1 MPSAADFEKLGVFYL
16 GRPYDPQ
23 QKKAQDGVLLY
34 DSKDL
39 VTHAVC
45 VGMTG
50 SGKTGLCLALIEE
63 AAIDG
68 IPAILID
75 PKGDLANLL
84 LTFPALRPE
93 DFRPWINED
102 DARRKNLSADDYA
115 RQQAEQWQKGLASW
129 GEDGA
134 RIQRL
139 RDAADFAIYTPGS
152 NAGIPLS
159 ILKSFAAPPPAI
171 REDEELL
178 RERIGTTATSL
189 LGLLGIDADPIKS
202 REHILIATILDA
214 AWRQGREL
222 DLAGLIQQIQ
232 TPPVKRVG
240 VLDLDAFF
248 PSKDRFA
255 LAMSLNNLLAAPG
268 FGAWMEGE
276 PLDVDALLHTPEG
289 KPRVA
294 IVSIAHLSDAER
306 MFFVSLLLNQ
316 VVGWMRTQSG
326 TTSLRALL
334 YMDEIFGFFPPV
346 ANPPSK
352 TPLLTLLKQARA
364 FGVGVVLATQNP
376 VDLDYK
382 GLSNTGTWL
391 IGRLQTE
398 RDKARVLDGLEGAAG
413 TAGQGFDRAGLERI
427 LSGLSTRVFLMNN
440 VHEDHPVVF
449 ESRWVMSYLRGPL
462 TRAQIKTLMDARRAA
477 GGSAPATVP
486 TAATASASATTRR
499 SSAPAAPVAAAPAS
513 APPTRGKAARPAAPV
528 AEPAPAEAASGS
540 GQRPLLPPD
549 VPQHFAPAHGAAP
562 AGSTLYYRPMLVGS
576 AQVRVSDA
584 KSGVDVSR
592 DLVYLTPITDEAV
605 PVAWDQAAA
614 VSFTTSDLAT
624 APEDDAAFG
633 ELPVPAGK
641 KKSYDGWSKDFA
653 SWLLQ
658 SQTIDLLRSPSLKV
672 VSKPGESERDFRVRL
687 QESTRQD
694 RDRASEALRQK
705 YAPKVAALQERRRRA
720 EQAVERESEQAKS
733 QGIQTAISVGATI
746 LGAFLGRK
754 SITASTI
761 GRATTA
767 ARGAGRVLKETQD
780 VGRARETVAAVDEA
794 IAALDAQFKA
804 EADTLGASTD
814 PLTERL
820 ETLALKPTRQNIS
833 VRLVALAWAPCWRD
847 RAGAVSPAW
856 A

>member
-1 MPSAADFEKLGVFYL
+1 MPSAGDFEKLGVFYL
-16 GRPYDPQ
+16 GRLYDWERKKPQ
-23 QKKAQDGVLLY
+23 NDLLLY

-68 IPAILID
+68 IPALLID

-84 LTFPALRPE
+84 LTFPGLRPD
-93 DFRPWINED
+93 DFRPWVNED

-115 RQQAEQWQKGLASW
+115 RQQAELWQKGLAAW
-129 GEDGA
+129 GQDGA

-139 RDAADFAIYTPGS
+139 RDAADFAVFTPGS

-171 REDEELL
+171 REDDELL
-178 RERIGTTATSL
+178 RERIGTTTTSL

-214 AWRQGREL
+214 AWRQGQEL

-232 TPPVKRVG
+232 TPTVKRVG
-240 VLDLDAFF
+240 VLDLEAFF

-255 LAMSLNNLLAAPG
+255 LAMALNNLLAAPG
-268 FGAWMEGE
+268 FGAWTEGE
-276 PLDVDALLHTPEG
+276 PLDVDGLLHTPEG

-326 TTSLRALL
+326 TTSLRALV

-382 GLSNTGTWL
+382 GLSNTGTWF
-391 IGRLQTE
+391 IGRLQTD

-413 TAGQGFDRAGLERI
+413 GAGKGFDRAGLERT
-427 LSGLSTRVFLMNN
+427 LSGLSSRIFLLNN

-449 ESRWVMSYLRGPL
+449 ESRWAMSYLRGPL
-462 TRAQIKTLMDARRAA
+462 TRAQIKTLMDARRGAA
-477 GGSAPATVP
+477 ASGAKPAAAAKGTRAAAATTAAASAPA
-486 TAATASASATTRR
+486 
-499 SSAPAAPVAAAPAS
+499 VAQ
-513 APPTRGKAARPAAPV
+513 RGR
-528 AEPAPAEAASGS
+528 E
-540 GQRPLLPPD
+540 RPLLPPD
-549 VPQHFAPAHGAAP
+549 IPQHFAPARGAAP
-562 AGSTLYYRPMLVGS
+562 EGSTLLYQPMLFGA
-576 AQVRVSDA
+576 AQVRVADT
-584 KSGVDVSR
+584 KNKIDVSR
-592 DLVYLTPITDEAV
+592 DLAFLTPITGEAV
-605 PVAWDQAAA
+605 PVSWDQAAA
-614 VSFTTSDLAT
+614 VGFTSADLRPSLEGDASFA
-624 APEDDAAFG
+624 
-633 ELPVPAGK
+633 ELPPPAGK

-653 SWLLQ
+653 GWLLQ
-658 SQTIDLLRSPSLKV
+658 SQRIELLRSPSLKA
-672 VSKPGESERDFRVRL
+672 VSRHDESERDFRVRL
-687 QESTRQD
+687 QESTRHQ
-694 RDRASEALRQK
+694 RDQTAERLRQK
-705 YAPKVAALQERRRRA
+705 YAPRIAVLQERRRRA
-720 EQAVERESEQAKS
+720 EQAVSRESEQAKQ
-733 QGIQTAISVGATI
+733 QGLQTAISVGATI

-754 SITASTI
+754 SVNVGTI

-767 ARGAGRVLKETQD
+767 ARGAGRVFKETQD

-794 IAALDAQFKA
+794 IVALDEQFKA
-804 EADTLGASTD
+804 EALGASTD
-814 PLTERL
+814 PLTEEL

-833 VRLVALAWAPCWRD
+833 VRLVTLAWAPCWRD
-847 RAGAVSPAW
+847 RAGAVTPAW
-856 A
+856 E

>member
-16 GRPYDPQ
+16 GRPYDWQ

-68 IPAILID
+68 VPAILID

-84 LTFPALRPE
+84 LTFPGLRPE

-102 DARRKNLSADDYA
+102 DARRKSLSPDDYA
-115 RQQAEQWQKGLASW
+115 RQQAELWQKGLASW

-171 REDEELL
+171 RDDEELL

-202 REHILIATILDA
+202 REHILIATILDT
-214 AWRQGREL
+214 AWRQGQEL

-240 VLDLDAFF
+240 VLDLEAFF

-276 PLDVDALLHTPEG
+276 PLDVDALLHTTEG

-294 IVSIAHLSDAER
+294 VVSIAHLNDAER

-413 TAGQGFDRAGLERI
+413 SAGQGFDRAALERI
-427 LSGLSTRVFLMNN
+427 LSGLSSRVFLMNN

-462 TRAQIKTLMDARRAA
+462 TRGQIKSLMDARRAVP
-477 GGSAPATVP
+477 APSVTP
-486 TAATASASATTRR
+486 AAKT
-499 SSAPAAPVAAAPAS
+499 APAAPAAPAARPVAPTGGKVSRAAAPPAV
-513 APPTRGKAARPAAPV
+513 AATA
-528 AEPAPAEAASGS
+528 G

-549 VPQHFAPAHGAAP
+549 VPQQFVPAHGAVP
-562 AGSTLYYRPMLVGS
+562 AGCSLYYQPMLVGA
-576 AQVRVSDA
+576 AQVRVTDA

-592 DLVYLTPITDEAV
+592 DLVYLTAITDDAV
-605 PVAWDQAAA
+605 PVAWDQASA
-614 VSFTTSDLAT
+614 VAFATSDLAP
-624 APEDDAAFG
+624 APDGQAAFA
-633 ELPVPAGK
+633 ELPAAAGK
-641 KKSYDGWSKDFA
+641 KKSYDGWSRDFA
-653 SWLLQ
+653 AWLLQ
-658 SQTIDLLRSPSLKV
+658 SQKVELLRSPSLKA

-687 QESTRQD
+687 QESTRQE

-720 EQAVERESEQAKS
+720 EQAVERESEQAKQ

-754 SITASTI
+754 SISVSTI

-780 VGRARETVAAVDEA
+780 VGRAKETVAAVDEA
-794 IAALDAQFKA
+794 IAALDAEFKA
-804 EADTLGASTD
+804 EADAAGASTD
-814 PLTERL
+814 PLTEPL
-820 ETLALKPTRQNIS
+820 ETLALKPARQNIS

-847 RAGAVSPAW
+847 RAGAITPAW

>member
-1 MPSAADFEKLGVFYL
+1 
-16 GRPYDPQ
+16 
-23 QKKAQDGVLLY
+23 
-34 DSKDL
+34 
-39 VTHAVC
+39 

-68 IPAILID
+68 IPALLID

-84 LTFPALRPE
+84 LTFPGLRPE

-102 DARRKNLSADDYA
+102 DARRKNLSVDDYA
-115 RQQAEQWQKGLASW
+115 RQQAELWQKGLAAW

-134 RIQRL
+134 RIERL
-139 RDAADFAIYTPGS
+139 RAAADFAVYTPGS

-171 REDEELL
+171 REDDELL
-178 RERIGTTATSL
+178 RERIGTTTTSL

-202 REHILIATILDA
+202 REHILIATILDV
-214 AWRQGREL
+214 AWRQGQEL

-232 TPPVKRVG
+232 TPSVKRVG
-240 VLDLDAFF
+240 VLDLEAFF

-276 PLDVDALLHTPEG
+276 PLDVAALLHTPAG

-326 TTSLRALL
+326 TTSLRALV

-391 IGRLQTE
+391 IGRLQTD

-413 TAGQGFDRAGLERI
+413 GAGKGFDRAGLERT
-427 LSGLSTRVFLMNN
+427 LSGLSSRIFLLNN

-462 TRAQIKTLMDARRAA
+462 TRAQIKTLMDARRGTAPEGATAGAPTKSARPATTAAVAA
-477 GGSAPATVP
+477 GGS
-486 TAATASASATTRR
+486 
-499 SSAPAAPVAAAPAS
+499 
-513 APPTRGKAARPAAPV
+513 G
-528 AEPAPAEAASGS
+528 E
-540 GQRPLLPPD
+540 RPLLPPD
-549 VPQHFAPAHGAAP
+549 IPQHFVPARGAAP
-562 AGSTLYYRPMLVGS
+562 AGSTLLYQPMLFGS
-576 AQVRVSDA
+576 AQVRVADT
-584 KSGVDVSR
+584 KSKVDVSR
-592 DLVYLTPITDEAV
+592 DLAFLTPITTEAV
-605 PVAWDQAAA
+605 PVSWEQAAP
-614 VSFTTSDLAT
+614 VGFTSADLT
-624 APEDDAAFG
+624 PAPDDAAGFA
-633 ELPVPAGK
+633 ELPAPAGR

-653 SWLLQ
+653 GWLLQ
-658 SQTIDLLRSPSLKV
+658 SQRIELLRSPSLKV
-672 VSKPGESERDFRVRL
+672 VSRPEESERDFRVRL
-687 QESTRQD
+687 QESTRQG
-694 RDRASEALRQK
+694 RDQTAEKLRLK
-705 YAPKVAALQERRRRA
+705 YAPKIAALQERRRRA
-720 EQAVERESEQAKS
+720 EQAVARESEQAKQ
-733 QGIQTAISVGATI
+733 QGLQTAISVGATI

-754 SITASTI
+754 AINVSTI

-767 ARGAGRVLKETQD
+767 ARGAGRVFKETQD
-780 VGRARETVAAVDEA
+780 VGRAKETVAAVDEA
-794 IAALDAQFKA
+794 IAALDEQFKA
-804 EADTLGASTD
+804 EADALGASTD
-814 PLTERL
+814 PLTEAL
-820 ETLALKPTRQNIS
+820 ETLALKPTRQNIA

-847 RAGAVSPAW
+847 RAGAVTPAW
-856 A
+856 E

>member
-16 GRPYDPQ
+16 GRPYDWQ
-23 QKKAQDGVLLY
+23 QKKGQDGVLLY

-63 AAIDG
+63 AALDG

-93 DFRPWINED
+93 DFRPWVNED
-102 DARRKNLSADDYA
+102 DARRKNLSPDDYA
-115 RQQAEQWQKGLASW
+115 RQQALLWQKGLAAW

-159 ILKSFAAPPPAI
+159 VLKSFAAPPPAI
-171 REDEELL
+171 RDDEELL

-214 AWRQGREL
+214 AWRRGQEL

-294 IVSIAHLSDAER
+294 IVSIAHLNDAER

-413 TAGQGFDRAGLERI
+413 TAGQGFDRAALERI

-440 VHEDHPVVF
+440 VHEDHPVVL

-462 TRAQIKTLMDARRAA
+462 TRGQIKSLMDARRGAPAA
-477 GGSAPATVP
+477 PAAAASAAPATRATAGPAAAPARGKASRAAAPPAAAEAVPP
-486 TAATASASATTRR
+486 TAAT
-499 SSAPAAPVAAAPAS
+499 
-513 APPTRGKAARPAAPV
+513 
-528 AEPAPAEAASGS
+528 EA

-549 VPQHFAPAHGAAP
+549 VPQLFVPTREPAP
-562 AGSTLYYRPMLVGS
+562 AGSSLLYRPMLVGS
-576 AQVRVSDA
+576 AQVRVADA

-592 DLVYLTPITDEAV
+592 DLVCLTPITDDAV
-605 PVAWDQAAA
+605 PVAWDQAAPVGIA
-614 VSFTTSDLAT
+614 TSDLAPD
-624 APEDDAAFG
+624 PEGAAAFAD
-633 ELPVPAGK
+633 LPTAAGK

-653 SWLLQ
+653 AWLLQ
-658 SQTIDLLRSPSLKV
+658 SQKVELLRSPSLKV

-720 EQAVERESEQAKS
+720 EQAVERESEQAKQ

-754 SITASTI
+754 SISVSTI

-767 ARGAGRVLKETQD
+767 ARGAGRVLKESQD

-804 EADTLGASTD
+804 EADALGASTD

-847 RAGAVSPAW
+847 RAGAITPAW

>member
-16 GRPYDPQ
+16 GRPYDWQ

-68 IPAILID
+68 VPAILID

-93 DFRPWINED
+93 DFRPWVNED
-102 DARRKNLSADDYA
+102 DARRKNVSPDDYA
-115 RQQAEQWQKGLASW
+115 RQQAELWQKGLASW

-171 REDEELL
+171 RDDEELL

-202 REHILIATILDA
+202 REHILIATILDT
-214 AWRQGREL
+214 AWRQGQEL

-276 PLDVDALLHTPEG
+276 PLDVDALLRTPEG

-294 IVSIAHLSDAER
+294 IVSIAHLNDAER

-413 TAGQGFDRAGLERI
+413 TAGQGFDRAALERI

-462 TRAQIKTLMDARRAA
+462 TRGQIKSLMDGRR
-477 GGSAPATVP
+477 GAPAPAAPPASAAPTARP
-486 TAATASASATTRR
+486 TAATG
-499 SSAPAAPVAAAPAS
+499 
-513 APPTRGKAARPAAPV
+513 GKAARAAAPS
-528 AEPAPAEAASGS
+528 APAEAVPVTAAAGG

-549 VPQHFAPAHGAAP
+549 VPQHFVPAHGAAP
-562 AGSTLYYRPMLVGS
+562 AGCTLYYQPMLVGA
-576 AQVRVSDA
+576 AQVRVTDVR
-584 KSGVDVSR
+584 SGVDVSR
-592 DLVYLTPITDEAV
+592 DPVYLTPITDDAV
-605 PVAWDQAAA
+605 PVAWDQASA
-614 VSFTTSDLAT
+614 VGFATSDLAP
-624 APEDDAAFG
+624 APDGRAAFAD
-633 ELPVPAGK
+633 LPAVAGK
-641 KKSYDGWSKDFA
+641 KKSYDGWSRDFA
-653 SWLLQ
+653 AWLLQ
-658 SQTIDLLRSPSLKV
+658 SQTVELLRSPSLKA

-687 QESTRQD
+687 QESTRQE

-720 EQAVERESEQAKS
+720 EQAVERESEQAKQ

-754 SITASTI
+754 SISVSTI

-780 VGRARETVAAVDEA
+780 VGRAKETVAAVDEA

-804 EADTLGASTD
+804 EADAAGASTD
-814 PLTERL
+814 PLTEPL
-820 ETLALKPTRQNIS
+820 ETLTLKPARQNIS
-833 VRLVALAWAPCWRD
+833 VRLVALAWTPCWRD
-847 RAGAVSPAW
+847 RAGAITPAW